1 MNLDLLT
8 DNLINTP
15 IKIKE
20 KFFLNSPKN
29 NNKNLNNNFLLSPNN
44 NNNDDYYSP
53 FIKNYSN
60 SSYKKLSNF
69 MTESKKLSK
78 KNFTSNK
85 FYSPSP
91 NTNKTEKLSDRFI
104 PMNKGINLM
113 EKFNLANKYNKNNNN
128 FIDENTNNSNFINKD
143 SNNIYNEILKQNVLN
158 ENVFNNKIN
167 YYNSKNNI
175 SDTTNKIKTKI
186 FKFKSDN
193 IPKENFYYNI
203 LNNQKNNNNNYNDN
217 FYNVRKINSK
227 PYKILNAPN
236 LMDDFYLNLVD
247 WSSKNDIAVGLG
259 NSVHLYTTNQTQENI
274 LFTYN
279 NNLNSNS
286 NTIDKYVS
294 SLIISQD
301 GDLIAVGNSE
311 GFIEIYDINMQKI
324 VTSFGGHDSRIGVVA
339 WNNNIISSGSK
350 DCCILN
356 RDIRCNNLNSTN
368 IINKLCQHTQEVC
381 GLKWSFDGSQL
392 ASGGNDN
399 KLMIWN
405 LHSNIPLMKEESHTA
420 AVKAIAWSPHQHN
433 ILSSGGGTADRTIRF
448 WNTSN
453 FSLIDKID
461 TGSQVCNLVFSRTS
475 NEIVSTH
482 GFSLNQII
490 VWKYPSMNKIA
501 ILTGHTF
508 RVLYLGLSSD
518 GQNVV
523 TGAGDETLRFWN
535 LFPPYKEDSLS
546 SLFPSNQDIR

>member
-1 MNLDLLT
+1 MQTQEFFIQSPIKKKEKNFEL
-8 DNLINTP
+8 NTP
-15 IKIKE
+15 
-20 KFFLNSPKN
+20 N
-29 NNKNLNNNFLLSPNN
+29 NTNNYNKMFLNNNYLSPNN
-44 NNNDDYYSP
+44 NNNDYYSP
-53 FIKNYSN
+53 FIKNFSN
-60 SSYKKLSNF
+60 SSYKKNISNF
-69 MTESKKLSK
+69 LTESKKFSK

-85 FYSPSP
+85 IYSPSP

-104 PMNKGINLM
+104 PLNKGINLM
-113 EKFNLANKYNKNNNN
+113 EKFNLTNQYNNKNL
-128 FIDENTNNSNFINKD
+128 IDENTNNSNFINKD
-143 SNNIYNEILKQNVLN
+143 SNNIYDEILKQNVLN
-158 ENVFNNKIN
+158 ENVFNNNKIN
-167 YYNSKNNI
+167 YYNNSTNSN
-175 SDTTNKIKTKI
+175 NKIKTKI
-186 FKFKSDN
+186 FKFKSNN

-203 LNNQKNNNNNYNDN
+203 LNNQKINNNSFNDSLYNI
-217 FYNVRKINSK
+217 RKINSK
-227 PYKILNAPN
+227 PYKILKAPN

-279 NNLNSNS
+279 NN

-301 GDLIAVGNSE
+301 GELLAVGNSE
-311 GFIEIYDINMQKI
+311 GFIEIYDINTQKI

-350 DCCILN
+350 DCSILN
-356 RDIRCNNLNSTN
+356 RDYRCNNLNSNN
-368 IINKLCQHTQEVC
+368 IINKLCMHNQEVC
-381 GLKWSFDGSQL
+381 GLKWSFDGTQL

-405 LHSNIPLMKEESHTA
+405 LHSNSPLMNENSHTA

-453 FSLIDKID
+453 FNLIDKID

-501 ILTGHTF
+501 ILTGHTY
-508 RVLYLGLSSD
+508 RVLYLGLSPD

>member
-1 MNLDLLT
+1 MQTPNEIF
-8 DNLINTP
+8 NNIQSP
-15 IKIKE
+15 IKKKE
-20 KFFLNSPKN
+20 KNFGLNSLFYTN
-29 NNKNLNNNFLLSPNN
+29 SNNKLNANNDFLSPNN
-44 NNNDDYYSP
+44 NNDYYSP
-53 FIKNYSN
+53 FIKNSSN
-60 SSYKKLSNF
+60 SSYKKISNF
-69 MTESKKLSK
+69 LTESKNFSK

-113 EKFNLANKYNKNNNN
+113 EKFNLANKYNNKNL
-128 FIDENTNNSNFINKD
+128 IDENTNNSNFINKD
-143 SNNIYNEILKQNVLN
+143 SNNIYDEILKQNVLN
-158 ENVFNNKIN
+158 ENVFNNTKIN
-167 YYNSKNNI
+167 YYNNN
-175 SDTTNKIKTKI
+175 TNANNKIKTKI
-186 FKFKSDN
+186 FKFKSNN

-203 LNNQKNNNNNYNDN
+203 LNNQKNNNNSFNDN
-217 FYNVRKINSK
+217 LYNIRKINSK

-279 NNLNSNS
+279 NNSSINGSN
-286 NTIDKYVS
+286 NNIDKYVS

-301 GDLIAVGNSE
+301 GELLAVGNSE
-311 GFIEIYDINMQKI
+311 GFIEIYDINTQKI
-324 VTSFGGHDSRIGVVA
+324 VTSFGGHESRIGVVA

-350 DCCILN
+350 DCKILN
-356 RDIRCNNLNSTN
+356 RDYRCNNLNSNN
-368 IINKLCQHTQEVC
+368 IINKLCLHNQEVC
-381 GLKWSFDGSQL
+381 GLKWSFDGTQL

-405 LHSNIPLMKEESHTA
+405 LHSNSPLMCANSHAA

-453 FSLIDKID
+453 FNMIDKID

-501 ILTGHTF
+501 ILTGHTY
-508 RVLYLGLSSD
+508 RVLYLGLSPD

>member
-1 MNLDLLT
+1 MQTQQEIFNP
-8 DNLINTP
+8 IQSP
-15 IKIKE
+15 IKKKE
-20 KFFLNSPKN
+20 KNFELNSPLNANN
-29 NNKNLNNNFLLSPNN
+29 NNKINVNNNFLSPNN
-44 NNNDDYYSP
+44 NNDYYSP
-53 FIKNYSN
+53 FIKNSSN
-60 SSYKKLSNF
+60 SSYKKISNF
-69 MTESKKLSK
+69 LTESKNFSK

-113 EKFNLANKYNKNNNN
+113 EKFNLANKYNNKNL
-128 FIDENTNNSNFINKD
+128 IDENTNNSNFINKD
-143 SNNIYNEILKQNVLN
+143 SNNIYDEILKQNVLN
-158 ENVFNNKIN
+158 ENIFNNTKIN
-167 YYNSKNNI
+167 YYNNN
-175 SDTTNKIKTKI
+175 SNTNNKIKTKI
-186 FKFKSDN
+186 FKFKTNN

-203 LNNQKNNNNNYNDN
+203 LNNQKNNNNSFNDN
-217 FYNVRKINSK
+217 LYNIRKINSK

-279 NNLNSNS
+279 NNSSVNGSN
-286 NTIDKYVS
+286 NNIDKYVS

-301 GDLIAVGNSE
+301 GELLAVGNSE
-311 GFIEIYDINMQKI
+311 GFIEIYDINTQKI

-350 DCCILN
+350 DCSILN
-356 RDIRCNNLNSTN
+356 RDYRCNNLNSNN
-368 IINKLCQHTQEVC
+368 IINKLSMHKQEVC

-399 KLMIWN
+399 KLVVWN
-405 LHSNIPLMKEESHTA
+405 LHSNSPLMCANSHAA

-453 FSLIDKID
+453 FNMIDKID

-501 ILTGHTF
+501 ILTGHTY
-508 RVLYLGLSSD
+508 RVLYLGLSPD

>member
-1 MNLDLLT
+1 MQTLDEIFIHSPT
-8 DNLINTP
+8 
-15 IKIKE
+15 KKKE
-20 KFFLNSPKN
+20 KNFELNSPFNTNN
-29 NNKNLNNNFLLSPNN
+29 NNKIGPKNFFLSPNN
-44 NNNDDYYSP
+44 NNDYYSP
-53 FIKNYSN
+53 FIKNSSN
-60 SSYKKLSNF
+60 SSYKKISNF
-69 MTESKKLSK
+69 LTESKNFSK

-113 EKFNLANKYNKNNNN
+113 EKFNLANKYNNKNL
-128 FIDENTNNSNFINKD
+128 IDENTNNSNFINKD
-143 SNNIYNEILKQNVLN
+143 SNNIYDEILKQNVLN
-158 ENVFNNKIN
+158 ENIFNNSKIN
-167 YYNSKNNI
+167 YYNNN
-175 SDTTNKIKTKI
+175 TNTNNKIKTKI
-186 FKFKSDN
+186 FKFKSNN

-203 LNNQKNNNNNYNDN
+203 LNNQKNNNNSFNDN
-217 FYNVRKINSK
+217 LYNIRKINSK

-279 NNLNSNS
+279 NNTSINGSN
-286 NTIDKYVS
+286 NNIDKYVS

-301 GDLIAVGNSE
+301 GELLAVGNSE
-311 GFIEIYDINMQKI
+311 GFIEIYDINTQKI
-324 VTSFGGHDSRIGVVA
+324 ITSFGGHDSRIGVVA

-350 DCCILN
+350 DCSILN
-356 RDIRCNNLNSTN
+356 RDYRCNNLNSNN
-368 IINKLCQHTQEVC
+368 IINKLCMHNQEVC

-405 LHSNIPLMKEESHTA
+405 LHSNSPLMCANSHIA

-453 FSLIDKID
+453 FNMIDKID

-490 VWKYPSMNKIA
+490 VWKYPTMNKIA
-501 ILTGHTF
+501 ILTGHTY
-508 RVLYLGLSSD
+508 RVLYLGLSPD

>member
-1 MNLDLLT
+1 MQTPDEIFSIIQSPIKKKEKNFG
-8 DNLINTP
+8 INTL
-15 IKIKE
+15 
-20 KFFLNSPKN
+20 FNTNS
-29 NNKNLNNNFLLSPNN
+29 NNKLNVNNDFLSPNN
-44 NNNDDYYSP
+44 NNDYYSP
-53 FIKNYSN
+53 FIKNSSN
-60 SSYKKLSNF
+60 SSYKKISNF
-69 MTESKKLSK
+69 LTESKNFSK

-113 EKFNLANKYNKNNNN
+113 EKFNLANKYNNKNL
-128 FIDENTNNSNFINKD
+128 IDENTNNSNFINKD
-143 SNNIYNEILKQNVLN
+143 SNNIYDEILKQNVLN
-158 ENVFNNKIN
+158 ENIFNNTKIN
-167 YYNSKNNI
+167 YYNNN
-175 SDTTNKIKTKI
+175 TNTNNKIKTKI
-186 FKFKSDN
+186 FKFKSNN

-203 LNNQKNNNNNYNDN
+203 LNNQKNNNNSFNDN
-217 FYNVRKINSK
+217 LYNIRKINSK

-279 NNLNSNS
+279 NNSSINGSN
-286 NTIDKYVS
+286 NNIDKYVS

-301 GDLIAVGNSE
+301 GELLAVGNSE
-311 GFIEIYDINMQKI
+311 GFIEIYDINTQKI
-324 VTSFGGHDSRIGVVA
+324 VTSFGGHESRIGVVA

-350 DCCILN
+350 DCNILN
-356 RDIRCNNLNSTN
+356 RDYRCNNLNSNN
-368 IINKLCQHTQEVC
+368 IINKLSLHNQEVC
-381 GLKWSFDGSQL
+381 GLKWSFDGTQL

-405 LHSNIPLMKEESHTA
+405 LHSNSPLMCANSHMA

-453 FSLIDKID
+453 FNMIDKID

-501 ILTGHTF
+501 ILTGHTY
-508 RVLYLGLSSD
+508 RVLYLGLSPD

>member
-1 MNLDLLT
+1 MQTPNEIF
-8 DNLINTP
+8 NNIQSP
-15 IKIKE
+15 IKKKE
-20 KFFLNSPKN
+20 KNFGLNSLFYTN
-29 NNKNLNNNFLLSPNN
+29 SNNKLNANNDFLSPNN
-44 NNNDDYYSP
+44 NNDYYSP
-53 FIKNYSN
+53 FIKNSSN
-60 SSYKKLSNF
+60 SSYKKISNF
-69 MTESKKLSK
+69 LTESKNFSK

-113 EKFNLANKYNKNNNN
+113 EKFNLANKYNNKNL
-128 FIDENTNNSNFINKD
+128 IDENTNNSNFINKD
-143 SNNIYNEILKQNVLN
+143 SNNIYDEILKQNVLN
-158 ENVFNNKIN
+158 ENIFNNTKIN
-167 YYNSKNNI
+167 YYNNN
-175 SDTTNKIKTKI
+175 TNANNKIKTKI
-186 FKFKSDN
+186 FKFKSNN

-203 LNNQKNNNNNYNDN
+203 LNNQKNNNNSFNDN
-217 FYNVRKINSK
+217 LYNIRKINSK

-279 NNLNSNS
+279 NNSSINGSN
-286 NTIDKYVS
+286 NNIDKYVS

-301 GDLIAVGNSE
+301 GELLAVGNSE
-311 GFIEIYDINMQKI
+311 GFIEIYDINTQKI
-324 VTSFGGHDSRIGVVA
+324 VTSFGGHESRIGVVA

-350 DCCILN
+350 DCKILN
-356 RDIRCNNLNSTN
+356 RDYRCNNLNSNN
-368 IINKLCQHTQEVC
+368 IINKLCLHNQEVC
-381 GLKWSFDGSQL
+381 GLKWSFDGTQL

-405 LHSNIPLMKEESHTA
+405 LHSNSPLMCANSHAA

-453 FSLIDKID
+453 FNMIDKID

-501 ILTGHTF
+501 ILTGHTY
-508 RVLYLGLSSD
+508 RVLYLGLSPD

>member
-1 MNLDLLT
+1 MQTPNEIF
-8 DNLINTP
+8 NNIQSP
-15 IKIKE
+15 IKKKE
-20 KFFLNSPKN
+20 KNFGLYSLFNTNS
-29 NNKNLNNNFLLSPNN
+29 NNKLNDFLSPNN
-44 NNNDDYYSP
+44 NNDYYSP
-53 FIKNYSN
+53 FIKNSSN
-60 SSYKKLSNF
+60 SSYKKISNF
-69 MTESKKLSK
+69 LTESKNFSK

-113 EKFNLANKYNKNNNN
+113 EKFNLANKYNNKNL
-128 FIDENTNNSNFINKD
+128 IDENTNNSNFINKD
-143 SNNIYNEILKQNVLN
+143 SNNIYDEILKQNVLN
-158 ENVFNNKIN
+158 ENIFNNTKIN
-167 YYNSKNNI
+167 YYNNN
-175 SDTTNKIKTKI
+175 TNANNKIKTKI
-186 FKFKSDN
+186 FKFKSNN

-203 LNNQKNNNNNYNDN
+203 LNNQKNNNNSFNDN
-217 FYNVRKINSK
+217 LYNIRKINSK

-279 NNLNSNS
+279 NNSSINGSN
-286 NTIDKYVS
+286 NNIDKYVS

-301 GDLIAVGNSE
+301 GELLAVGNSE
-311 GFIEIYDINMQKI
+311 GFIEIYDINTQKI
-324 VTSFGGHDSRIGVVA
+324 VTSFGGHESRIGVVA

-350 DCCILN
+350 DCKILN
-356 RDIRCNNLNSTN
+356 RDYRCNNLNSNN
-368 IINKLCQHTQEVC
+368 IINKLCLHNQEVC
-381 GLKWSFDGSQL
+381 GLKWSFDGTQL

-405 LHSNIPLMKEESHTA
+405 LHSNSPLMCANSHAA

-453 FSLIDKID
+453 FNMIDKID

-501 ILTGHTF
+501 ILTGHTY
-508 RVLYLGLSSD
+508 RVLYLGLSPD